1 MRSRACPSFKVFS
14 SPARLPQVL
23 FINTILKLLWPHLS
37 PAIHKMAMEQAKVP
51 LEDVCK
57 KVGRWADQA
66 SNRGGCCFA
75 NRWGGWAGLA
85 SGDASPLVATLTPP
99 QMSMQRVLVEV
110 GCY

>member
-57 KVGRWADQA
+57 KVRLSGVGAGHGAATGLCTHFNLLLLLPALLFMPKIAAAAPVCFKLKQPA
-66 SNRGGCCFA
+66 S
-75 NRWGGWAGLA
+75 
-85 SGDASPLVATLTPP
+85 
-99 QMSMQRVLVEV
+99 
-110 GCY
+110 